1 MEALLDHD
9 IVLLVI
15 DLSEAIIEKHPKVRS
30 NNQKFCP
37 QENQMKRIIL
47 C

>member
-15 DLSEAIIEKHPKVRS
+15 DLSEAITEKHPEVRN

-37 QENQMKRIIL
+37 
-47 C
+47 